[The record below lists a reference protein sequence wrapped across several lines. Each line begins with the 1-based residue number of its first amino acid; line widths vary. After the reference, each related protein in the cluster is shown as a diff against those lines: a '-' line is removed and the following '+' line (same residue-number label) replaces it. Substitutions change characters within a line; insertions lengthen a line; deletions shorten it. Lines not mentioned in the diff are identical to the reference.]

1 MNSFFFNF
9 HSCLWNITAIE
20 NQKIKLKFL
29 SPVILQE
36 NSDKLIIFNGEKV
49 IKKLTGY
56 IQYPKE
62 YESVSN
68 YMYIELD
75 SFAHGH
81 SREGF
86 LAQVSII

>member
-1 MNSFFFNF
+1 MD
-9 HSCLWNITAIE
+9 H
-20 NQKIKLKFL
+20 QKTKLKFL

-36 NSDKLIIFNGEKV
+36 KSDSLIIFNGKKV
-49 IKKLTGY
+49 VEKLTGY

-68 YMYIELD
+68 YMYVELD
-75 SFAHGH
+75 SFAHGQ

-86 LAQVSII
+86 LAQVSIM

>member
-1 MNSFFFNF
+1 MD
-9 HSCLWNITAIE
+9 

-29 SPVILQE
+29 SPVILQK
-36 NSDKLIIFNGEKV
+36 NSDNLIIFNGKKV
-49 IKKLTGY
+49 VEKLTGY

-68 YMYIELD
+68 YMYVELD
-75 SFAHGH
+75 SFAHGQ